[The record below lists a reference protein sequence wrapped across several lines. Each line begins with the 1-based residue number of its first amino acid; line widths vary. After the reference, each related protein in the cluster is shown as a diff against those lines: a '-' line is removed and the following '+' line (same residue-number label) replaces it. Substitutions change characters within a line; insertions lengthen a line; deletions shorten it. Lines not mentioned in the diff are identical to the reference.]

1 MEVISRE
8 YVEKE
13 LARYRTP
20 GMGVGV
26 IKDGEVLF
34 AGGFGYKDLE
44 TKEPIDADTMW
55 GIASC
60 SKSFT
65 ATLVGMLVDDGV
77 LDFDRPVKDYL
88 PDFKMYDAFATAE
101 CTLRDMFCH
110 RTGLAGYDAV
120 WSDVTITDREEL
132 WKRLQYLRPNLPF
145 RYKAQYNNYMVD
157 IAAHV
162 AEKVTGRSWDDMV
175 EERIFKPLGMT
186 RSSTLVKY
194 LDESENVASSYWP
207 GPDGPFKVPHWNSD
221 VSAPAGGINST
232 INDMLKYLDFHL
244 KRGVLPDGT
253 RLMSEET
260 MRDLHMQNVRYT
272 LWPWRFK
279 EVSPIGGYAMGW
291 YNDNYRGEP
300 MYWHLGEIEG
310 FGTLQCCLPNS
321 QMGII
326 LYNNLQ
332 CPDILIQ
339 CSVLYTIIDKVLGF
353 EPVDWSERMWSVK
366 DIKGNMH
373 GDWKLDLLG
382 DEFVAG
388 TTPSHDL
395 ADYVG
400 TYAEPGHGQ
409 LEIDLAGDKLLM
421 TWRGVTQ
428 EILHHHYDV
437 FHIPEV
443 KMDTLLVNAP
453 IYFHTDV
460 KGDICGFGFKLYDE
474 VGPIE
479 FVRI

>member
-1 MEVISRE
+1 MEVISKE

-13 LARYRTP
+13 LERYKTP

-26 IKDGEVLF
+26 IRNGEVLF

-44 TKEPIDADTMW
+44 TKERIDADTMW
-55 GIASC
+55 AIASC

-65 ATLVGMLVDDGV
+65 GTLLGMLVDDGV
-77 LDFDRPVKDYL
+77 LDFDRPIKDYL

-101 CTLRDMFCH
+101 CTLRDMMCH
-110 RTGLAGYDAV
+110 RTGLASYDAV
-120 WSDVTITDREEL
+120 WSDDTIKERSEL
-132 WKRLQYLRPNLPF
+132 WRRLKYLKPNLPF

-157 IAAHV
+157 MAAHV
-162 AEKVTGRSWDDMV
+162 AEKVTGKSWDDMV
-175 EERIFKPLGMT
+175 TDRIFKPLGMT

-194 LDESENVASSYWP
+194 LNESENVCTGYWP
-207 GPDGPFKVPHWNSD
+207 GEDGPFKVAHWNSD

-253 RLMSEET
+253 RLMKEET
-260 MRDLHMQNVRYT
+260 MRDLHMQNIRYT
-272 LWPWRFK
+272 LWPWRFD

-310 FGTLQCCLPNS
+310 FGTLQCCLPKS
-321 QMGII
+321 QIGII

-339 CSVLYTIIDKVLGF
+339 CSVLYTIIDNLLGF
-353 EPVDWSERMWSVK
+353 EPVDWSERMWSVR

-373 GDWKLDLLG
+373 GDWKLDLVG
-382 DEFVAG
+382 DAEAG
-388 TTPSHDL
+388 HAPCHPL
-395 ADYVG
+395 EDYVG
-400 TYAEPGHGQ
+400 TYGEPGHGV
-409 LEIDLAGDKLLM
+409 LDIELSEGKLYM
-421 TWRGVTQ
+421 TWRGFTQ
-428 EILHHHYDV
+428 ELLPLNYDV
-437 FHIPEV
+437 FRIPEV

-460 KGDICGFGFKLYDE
+460 NGQICGFGFKIYGE
-474 VGPIE
+474 VDPIE

>member
-1 MEVISRE
+1 MEVISKE

-13 LARYRTP
+13 LARYKTP

-26 IKDGEVLF
+26 IRNGEVLF

-44 TKEPIDADTMW
+44 TKERIDADTMW
-55 GIASC
+55 AIASC

-65 ATLVGMLVDDGV
+65 GTLLGMLVDDGV
-77 LDFDRPVKDYL
+77 LDFDRPIKDYL

-101 CTLRDMFCH
+101 CTLRDMMCH
-110 RTGLAGYDAV
+110 RTGLASYDAV
-120 WSDVTITDREEL
+120 WSDDTIKERSEL
-132 WKRLQYLRPNLPF
+132 WRRLQYLKPNLPF

-157 IAAHV
+157 MAAHV
-162 AEKVTGRSWDDMV
+162 AEKVTGKSWDDMV
-175 EERIFKPLGMT
+175 NDRIFRPLCMT

-194 LDESENVASSYWP
+194 LNESENVGSGYWP
-207 GPDGPFKVPHWNSD
+207 GEDGPFKVAHWNSD

-253 RLMSEET
+253 RLMKEET
-260 MRDLHMQNVRYT
+260 MRDLHMQNIRYT
-272 LWPWRFK
+272 LWPWRFD

-310 FGTLQCCLPNS
+310 FGTLQCCLPKS
-321 QMGII
+321 QIGII

-339 CSVLYTIIDKVLGF
+339 CSVLYTIIDNLLGF
-353 EPVDWSERMWSVK
+353 EPVDWSERMWSVR

-373 GDWKLDLLG
+373 GDWKLDLVG
-382 DEFVAG
+382 DAEAG
-388 TTPSHDL
+388 HAPCHPL
-395 ADYVG
+395 EDYVG
-400 TYAEPGHGQ
+400 TYGEPGHGV
-409 LEIDLAGDKLLM
+409 LDIELSEGKLYM
-421 TWRGVTQ
+421 TWRGFTQ
-428 EILHHHYDV
+428 EILPLNYDV
-437 FHIPEV
+437 FRIPEV

-460 KGDICGFGFKLYDE
+460 NGQICGFGFKIYDE
-474 VGPIE
+474 VDPIE

>member
-1 MEVISRE
+1 MEVISKE

-13 LARYRTP
+13 LARYKTP

-26 IKDGEVLF
+26 IRNGEVLF

-44 TKEPIDADTMW
+44 TKERIDADTMW
-55 GIASC
+55 AIASC

-65 ATLVGMLVDDGV
+65 GTLLGMLVDDGV
-77 LDFDRPVKDYL
+77 LDFDRPIKDYL

-101 CTLRDMFCH
+101 CTLRDMMCH
-110 RTGLAGYDAV
+110 RTGLASYDAV
-120 WSDVTITDREEL
+120 WSDDTIKERSEL
-132 WKRLQYLRPNLPF
+132 WRRLQYLKPNLPF

-157 IAAHV
+157 MAAHV
-162 AEKVTGRSWDDMV
+162 AEKVTGKSWDDMV
-175 EERIFKPLGMT
+175 NDRIFRPLCMT

-194 LDESENVASSYWP
+194 LNESENVCTGYWP
-207 GPDGPFKVPHWNSD
+207 GEDGPFKVAHWNSD

-253 RLMSEET
+253 RLMKEET
-260 MRDLHMQNVRYT
+260 MRDLHMQNIRYT
-272 LWPWRFK
+272 LWPWRFD

-310 FGTLQCCLPNS
+310 FGTLQCCLPKS
-321 QMGII
+321 QIGII

-332 CPDILIQ
+332 CPDNLIQ
-339 CSVLYTIIDKVLGF
+339 CSVLYTIIDNLLGF
-353 EPVDWSERMWSVK
+353 EPVDWSERMWSVR

-373 GDWKLDLLG
+373 GDWKLDLVG
-382 DEFVAG
+382 DAEAG
-388 TTPSHDL
+388 HAPCHPL
-395 ADYVG
+395 EDYVG
-400 TYAEPGHGQ
+400 TYGEPGHGV
-409 LEIDLAGDKLLM
+409 LDIELSEGKLYM
-421 TWRGVTQ
+421 TWRGFTQ
-428 EILHHHYDV
+428 EILPLNYDV
-437 FHIPEV
+437 FRIPEV

-460 KGDICGFGFKLYDE
+460 NGQICGFGFKIYDE
-474 VGPIE
+474 VDPIE

>member
-1 MEVISRE
+1 MEVISKE

-13 LARYRTP
+13 LARYKTP

-26 IKDGEVLF
+26 IRNGEVLF

-44 TKEPIDADTMW
+44 TKERIDADTMW
-55 GIASC
+55 AIASC

-65 ATLVGMLVDDGV
+65 GTLLGMLVDDGV
-77 LDFDRPVKDYL
+77 LDFDRPIKDYL

-101 CTLRDMFCH
+101 CTLRDMMCH
-110 RTGLAGYDAV
+110 RTGLASYDAV
-120 WSDVTITDREEL
+120 WSDDTIKERSEL
-132 WKRLQYLRPNLPF
+132 WRRLQYLKPNLPF

-157 IAAHV
+157 MAAHV
-162 AEKVTGRSWDDMV
+162 AEKVTGKSWDDMV
-175 EERIFKPLGMT
+175 TDRIFKPLGMT

-194 LDESENVASSYWP
+194 LNESENVCTGYWP
-207 GPDGPFKVPHWNSD
+207 GEDGPFKVAHWNSD

-253 RLMSEET
+253 RLMKEET
-260 MRDLHMQNVRYT
+260 MRDLHMQNIRYT
-272 LWPWRFK
+272 LWPWRFD

-321 QMGII
+321 QIGII

-339 CSVLYTIIDKVLGF
+339 CSVLYTIIDNLLGF
-353 EPVDWSERMWSVK
+353 EPVDWSERMWSVR

-373 GDWKLDLLG
+373 GDWKLDLVG
-382 DEFVAG
+382 DAEAG
-388 TTPSHDL
+388 HAPCHPL
-395 ADYVG
+395 EDYVG
-400 TYAEPGHGQ
+400 TYGEPGHGV
-409 LEIDLAGDKLLM
+409 LDIELSEGKLYM
-421 TWRGVTQ
+421 TWRGFTQ
-428 EILHHHYDV
+428 ELLPLNYDV
-437 FHIPEV
+437 FRIPEV

-460 KGDICGFGFKLYDE
+460 NGQICGFGFKLYDE

>member
-1 MEVISRE
+1 
-8 YVEKE
+8 
-13 LARYRTP
+13 
-20 GMGVGV
+20 
-26 IKDGEVLF
+26 
-34 AGGFGYKDLE
+34 
-44 TKEPIDADTMW
+44 
-55 GIASC
+55 
-60 SKSFT
+60 
-65 ATLVGMLVDDGV
+65 
-77 LDFDRPVKDYL
+77 
-88 PDFKMYDAFATAE
+88 
-101 CTLRDMFCH
+101 
-110 RTGLAGYDAV
+110 
-120 WSDVTITDREEL
+120 
-132 WKRLQYLRPNLPF
+132 
-145 RYKAQYNNYMVD
+145 
-157 IAAHV
+157 
-162 AEKVTGRSWDDMV
+162 VTGKSWDDMV
-175 EERIFKPLGMT
+175 NDRIFKPLGMT

-194 LDESENVASSYWP
+194 LNESENVCSSYWP
-207 GPDGPFKVPHWNSD
+207 GEDGPFKVPHWNSD

-253 RLMSEET
+253 RLMQEET
-260 MRDLHMQNVRYT
+260 MRDLHMQNIRYT

-321 QMGII
+321 QIGII

-339 CSVLYTIIDKVLGF
+339 CSVLYTIIDKLLGF
-353 EPVDWSERMWSVK
+353 EPVDWSERMWSVR

-373 GDWKLDLLG
+373 GDWKLDLVG
-382 DEFVAG
+382 DAEE
-388 TTPSHDL
+388 TTAPSHDL

-400 TYAEPGHGQ
+400 AYFEPGHGT
-409 LEIDLAGDKLLM
+409 LEIDLSEGKLYM

-428 EILHHHYDV
+428 EMLHLNYDV
-437 FHIPEV
+437 FRIPEV

-453 IYFHTDV
+453 IYFHTDAA
-460 KGDICGFGFKLYDE
+460 GDICGFGFKMYDE

-479 FVRI
+479 FRRI

>member
-1 MEVISRE
+1 MEVISKE

-13 LARYRTP
+13 LARYKNP

-26 IKDGEVLF
+26 IRNGEVLF

-44 TKEPIDADTMW
+44 TKERIDADTMW
-55 GIASC
+55 AIASC

-65 ATLVGMLVDDGV
+65 GTLLGMLVDDGV
-77 LDFDRPVKDYL
+77 LDFDRPIKDYL

-101 CTLRDMFCH
+101 CTLRDMMCH
-110 RTGLAGYDAV
+110 RTGLASYDAV
-120 WSDVTITDREEL
+120 WSDDTIKERSEL
-132 WKRLQYLRPNLPF
+132 WRRLQYLKPNLPF

-157 IAAHV
+157 MAAHV
-162 AEKVTGRSWDDMV
+162 AEKVTGKSWDDMV
-175 EERIFKPLGMT
+175 TDRIFRPLGMT

-194 LDESENVASSYWP
+194 LNESENVCTGYWP
-207 GPDGPFKVPHWNSD
+207 GEDGPFKVAHWNSD

-253 RLMSEET
+253 RLMKEET
-260 MRDLHMQNVRYT
+260 MRDLHMQNIRYT
-272 LWPWRFK
+272 LWPWRFDG
-279 EVSPIGGYAMGW
+279 VSPIGGYAMGW

-310 FGTLQCCLPNS
+310 FGTLQCCLPKS
-321 QMGII
+321 QIGII

-339 CSVLYTIIDKVLGF
+339 CSVLYTIIDNLLGF
-353 EPVDWSERMWSVK
+353 EPVDWSERMWSVR

-373 GDWKLDLLG
+373 GDWKLDLVG
-382 DEFVAG
+382 DAEAG
-388 TTPSHDL
+388 HAPCHPL
-395 ADYVG
+395 EDYVG
-400 TYAEPGHGQ
+400 TYGEPGHGV
-409 LEIDLAGDKLLM
+409 LDIELSEGKLYM
-421 TWRGVTQ
+421 TWRGFTQ
-428 EILHHHYDV
+428 EILPLNYDV
-437 FHIPEV
+437 FRIPEV

-460 KGDICGFGFKLYDE
+460 NGQICGFGFKIYDE
-474 VGPIE
+474 VDPIE

>member
-1 MEVISRE
+1 MEVISKE

-13 LARYRTP
+13 LARYKTP

-26 IKDGEVLF
+26 IRNGEVLF

-44 TKEPIDADTMW
+44 TKERIDADTMW
-55 GIASC
+55 AIASC

-65 ATLVGMLVDDGV
+65 GTLLGMLVDDGV
-77 LDFDRPVKDYL
+77 LDFDRPIKDYL
-88 PDFKMYDAFATAE
+88 PYFKMYDAFATAE
-101 CTLRDMFCH
+101 CTLRDMMCH
-110 RTGLAGYDAV
+110 RTGLASYDAV
-120 WSDVTITDREEL
+120 WSDDTIKERSEL
-132 WKRLQYLRPNLPF
+132 WRRLQYLKPNLPF

-157 IAAHV
+157 MAAHV
-162 AEKVTGRSWDDMV
+162 AEKVTGKSWDDMV
-175 EERIFKPLGMT
+175 TDRIFRPLGMT

-194 LDESENVASSYWP
+194 LNESENVCSGYWP
-207 GPDGPFKVPHWNSD
+207 GEDGPFKVAHWNSD

-253 RLMSEET
+253 RLMKEET
-260 MRDLHMQNVRYT
+260 MRDLHMQNIRYT
-272 LWPWRFK
+272 LWPWRFD

-310 FGTLQCCLPNS
+310 FGTLQCCLPKS
-321 QMGII
+321 QIGII

-339 CSVLYTIIDKVLGF
+339 CSVLYTIIDNLLGF
-353 EPVDWSERMWSVK
+353 EPVDWSERMWSVR

-373 GDWKLDLLG
+373 GDWKLDLVG
-382 DEFVAG
+382 DAEAG
-388 TTPSHDL
+388 HAPCHPL
-395 ADYVG
+395 EDYVG
-400 TYAEPGHGQ
+400 TYGEPGHGV
-409 LEIDLAGDKLLM
+409 LDIELSEGKLYM
-421 TWRGVTQ
+421 TWRGFTQ
-428 EILHHHYDV
+428 ELLPLNYDV
-437 FHIPEV
+437 FRIPEV

-460 KGDICGFGFKLYDE
+460 NGQICGFGFKLYDE

>member
-1 MEVISRE
+1 MEVISKE

-13 LARYRTP
+13 LARYKTP

-26 IKDGEVLF
+26 IRNGEVLF

-44 TKEPIDADTMW
+44 TKERIDADTMW
-55 GIASC
+55 AIASC

-65 ATLVGMLVDDGV
+65 GTLLGMLVDDGV
-77 LDFDRPVKDYL
+77 LDFDRPIKEYL

-101 CTLRDMFCH
+101 CTLRDMMCH

-120 WSDVTITDREEL
+120 WSDDTIKERSEL
-132 WKRLQYLRPNLPF
+132 WRRLQYLKPNLPF

-157 IAAHV
+157 MAAHV
-162 AEKVTGRSWDDMV
+162 AEKVTGKSWDDMV
-175 EERIFKPLGMT
+175 TDRIFKPLGMT

-194 LDESENVASSYWP
+194 LNESENVCTGYWP
-207 GPDGPFKVPHWNSD
+207 GEDGPFKVAHWNSD

-253 RLMSEET
+253 RLMKEET
-260 MRDLHMQNVRYT
+260 MRDLHMQNIRYT
-272 LWPWRFK
+272 LWPWRFD

-310 FGTLQCCLPNS
+310 FGTLQCCLPKS
-321 QMGII
+321 QIGII

-339 CSVLYTIIDKVLGF
+339 CSVLYTIIDKLLGF
-353 EPVDWSERMWSVK
+353 EPVDWSERMWSVR

-373 GDWKLDLLG
+373 GDWKLDLVG
-382 DEFVAG
+382 DAEAG
-388 TTPSHDL
+388 HAPCHPL
-395 ADYVG
+395 EDYVG
-400 TYAEPGHGQ
+400 TYGEPGHGV
-409 LEIDLAGDKLLM
+409 LDIELSEGKLYM
-421 TWRGVTQ
+421 TWRGFTQ
-428 EILHHHYDV
+428 EILPLNYDV
-437 FHIPEV
+437 FRIPEV

-460 KGDICGFGFKLYDE
+460 NGQICGFGFKLYDE

>member
-1 MEVISRE
+1 MEVISKE

-13 LARYRTP
+13 LATYKTP

-26 IKDGEVLF
+26 IRNGEVLF

-44 TKEPIDADTMW
+44 TKERIDADTMW
-55 GIASC
+55 AIASC

-65 ATLVGMLVDDGV
+65 GTLLGMLVDDGV
-77 LDFDRPVKDYL
+77 LDFDRPIKDYL

-101 CTLRDMFCH
+101 CTLRDMMCH
-110 RTGLAGYDAV
+110 RTGLASYDAV
-120 WSDVTITDREEL
+120 WSDDTIKERSEL
-132 WKRLQYLRPNLPF
+132 WRRLQYLKPNLPF

-157 IAAHV
+157 MAAHV
-162 AEKVTGRSWDDMV
+162 AEKVTGKSWDDMV
-175 EERIFKPLGMT
+175 NDRIFRPLCMT

-194 LDESENVASSYWP
+194 LNESENVCTGYWP
-207 GPDGPFKVPHWNSD
+207 GEDGPFKVAHWNSD

-253 RLMSEET
+253 RLMKEET
-260 MRDLHMQNVRYT
+260 MRDLHMQNIRYT
-272 LWPWRFK
+272 LWPWRFD

-310 FGTLQCCLPNS
+310 FGTLQCCLPKS
-321 QMGII
+321 QIGII

-339 CSVLYTIIDKVLGF
+339 CSVLYTIIDNLLGF
-353 EPVDWSERMWSVK
+353 EPVDWSERMWSVR

-373 GDWKLDLLG
+373 GDWKLDLVG
-382 DEFVAG
+382 DAEAG
-388 TTPSHDL
+388 HAPCHPL
-395 ADYVG
+395 EDYVG
-400 TYAEPGHGQ
+400 TYGEPGHGV
-409 LEIDLAGDKLLM
+409 LDIELSEGKLYM
-421 TWRGVTQ
+421 TWRGFTQ
-428 EILHHHYDV
+428 EILPLNYDV
-437 FHIPEV
+437 FRIPEV

-460 KGDICGFGFKLYDE
+460 NGQICGFGFKIYDE
-474 VGPIE
+474 VDPIE

>member
-13 LARYRTP
+13 LARYKTP

-26 IKDGEVLF
+26 IRNGEVLF

-44 TKEPIDADTMW
+44 TKERIDADTMW
-55 GIASC
+55 AIASC

-65 ATLVGMLVDDGV
+65 GTLLGMLVDDGV
-77 LDFDRPVKDYL
+77 LDFDRPIKDYL
-88 PDFKMYDAFATAE
+88 PDFKMDDAFATAE
-101 CTLRDMFCH
+101 CTLRDMMCH
-110 RTGLAGYDAV
+110 RTGLASYDAV
-120 WSDVTITDREEL
+120 WSDDTIKERSEL
-132 WKRLQYLRPNLPF
+132 WRRLQYLKPNLPF

-157 IAAHV
+157 MAAHV
-162 AEKVTGRSWDDMV
+162 AEKVTGKSWDDMV
-175 EERIFKPLGMT
+175 NDRIFRPLGMT

-194 LDESENVASSYWP
+194 LNESENVCTGYWP
-207 GPDGPFKVPHWNSD
+207 GEDGPFKVAHWNSD

-253 RLMSEET
+253 RLMKEET
-260 MRDLHMQNVRYT
+260 MRDLHMQNIRYT
-272 LWPWRFK
+272 LWPWRFD

-310 FGTLQCCLPNS
+310 FGTLQCCLPKS
-321 QMGII
+321 QIGII

-339 CSVLYTIIDKVLGF
+339 CSVLYTIIDNLLGF
-353 EPVDWSERMWSVK
+353 EPVDWSERMWSVR

-373 GDWKLDLLG
+373 GDWKLDLVG
-382 DEFVAG
+382 DAEAG
-388 TTPSHDL
+388 HAPCHPL
-395 ADYVG
+395 EDYVG
-400 TYAEPGHGQ
+400 TYGEPGHGV
-409 LEIDLAGDKLLM
+409 LDIELSEGKLYM
-421 TWRGVTQ
+421 TWRGFTQ
-428 EILHHHYDV
+428 EILPLNYDV
-437 FHIPEV
+437 FRIPEV

-460 KGDICGFGFKLYDE
+460 NGQICGLGFKIYDE
-474 VGPIE
+474 VDPIE
-479 FVRI
+479 FERI

>member
-1 MEVISRE
+1 MEVISKE

-13 LARYRTP
+13 LARYKTP

-26 IKDGEVLF
+26 IRNGEVLF

-44 TKEPIDADTMW
+44 TKERIDADTMW
-55 GIASC
+55 AIASC

-65 ATLVGMLVDDGV
+65 GTLLGMLVDDGV
-77 LDFDRPVKDYL
+77 LDFDRPIKDYL

-101 CTLRDMFCH
+101 CTLRDMMCH
-110 RTGLAGYDAV
+110 RTGLASYDAV
-120 WSDVTITDREEL
+120 WSDDTIKERSEL
-132 WKRLQYLRPNLPF
+132 WRRLQYLKPNLPF

-157 IAAHV
+157 MAAHV
-162 AEKVTGRSWDDMV
+162 AEKVTGKSWDDMV
-175 EERIFKPLGMT
+175 NDRIFRPLGMT

-194 LDESENVASSYWP
+194 LNESENVCTGYWP
-207 GPDGPFKVPHWNSD
+207 GEDGPFKVAHWNSD

-253 RLMSEET
+253 RLMKEET
-260 MRDLHMQNVRYT
+260 MRDLHMQNIRYT
-272 LWPWRFK
+272 LWPWRFD

-310 FGTLQCCLPNS
+310 FGTLQCCLPKS
-321 QMGII
+321 QIGII

-339 CSVLYTIIDKVLGF
+339 CSVLYTIIDNLLGF
-353 EPVDWSERMWSVK
+353 EPVDWSERMWSVR

-373 GDWKLDLLG
+373 GDWKLDLVG
-382 DEFVAG
+382 DAEAG
-388 TTPSHDL
+388 HAPCHPL
-395 ADYVG
+395 EDYVG
-400 TYAEPGHGQ
+400 TYGEPGHGV
-409 LEIDLAGDKLLM
+409 LDIELSEGKLYM
-421 TWRGVTQ
+421 TWRGFTQ
-428 EILHHHYDV
+428 ELLPLNYDV
-437 FHIPEV
+437 FRIPEV

-453 IYFHTDV
+453 IYFHADV
-460 KGDICGFGFKLYDE
+460 NGQICGFGFRIYGE
-474 VGPIE
+474 VDPIE

>member
-1 MEVISRE
+1 MEVISKE

-13 LARYRTP
+13 LARYKTP

-26 IKDGEVLF
+26 IRNGEVLF

-44 TKEPIDADTMW
+44 TKERIDADTMW
-55 GIASC
+55 AIASC

-65 ATLVGMLVDDGV
+65 GTLLGMLADDGV
-77 LDFDRPVKDYL
+77 LDFDRPIKEYL

-101 CTLRDMFCH
+101 CTLRDMMCH
-110 RTGLAGYDAV
+110 RTGLASYDAV
-120 WSDVTITDREEL
+120 WSDDTIKERSEL
-132 WKRLQYLRPNLPF
+132 WRRLQYLKPNLPF

-157 IAAHV
+157 MAAHV
-162 AEKVTGRSWDDMV
+162 AEKVTGKSWDDMV
-175 EERIFKPLGMT
+175 TDRIFKPLGMT

-194 LDESENVASSYWP
+194 LNESENVCSGYWP
-207 GPDGPFKVPHWNSD
+207 GEDGPFKVAHWNSD

-253 RLMSEET
+253 RLMQEET
-260 MRDLHMQNVRYT
+260 MRDLHMQNIRYT
-272 LWPWRFK
+272 LWPWRFD

-310 FGTLQCCLPNS
+310 FGTLQCCLPKS
-321 QMGII
+321 QIGII

-339 CSVLYTIIDKVLGF
+339 CSVLYTIIDKLLGF
-353 EPVDWSERMWSVK
+353 DPVDWSERMWSVR

-373 GDWKLDLLG
+373 GDWKLDLVG
-382 DEFVAG
+382 DAEAG
-388 TTPSHDL
+388 HAPCHPL
-395 ADYVG
+395 EDYVG
-400 TYAEPGHGQ
+400 TYGEPGHGV
-409 LEIDLAGDKLLM
+409 LDIELSEGKLYM
-421 TWRGVTQ
+421 TWRGFTQ
-428 EILHHHYDV
+428 ELLPLNYDV
-437 FHIPEV
+437 FRIPEV

-453 IYFHTDV
+453 LYFHTDV
-460 KGDICGFGFKLYDE
+460 NGQICGFGFKIYDE
-474 VGPIE
+474 VDPIE

>member
-1 MEVISRE
+1 MEVISKE

-13 LARYRTP
+13 LARYKTP

-26 IKDGEVLF
+26 IRNGEVLF

-44 TKEPIDADTMW
+44 TKERIDADTMW
-55 GIASC
+55 AIASC

-65 ATLVGMLVDDGV
+65 GTLLGMLVDDGV
-77 LDFDRPVKDYL
+77 LDFDRPIKDYL

-101 CTLRDMFCH
+101 CTLRDMMCH
-110 RTGLAGYDAV
+110 RTGLASYDAV
-120 WSDVTITDREEL
+120 WSDDTIKERSEL
-132 WKRLQYLRPNLPF
+132 WRRLQYLKPNLPF

-157 IAAHV
+157 MAAHV
-162 AEKVTGRSWDDMV
+162 AEKVTGKSWDDMV
-175 EERIFKPLGMT
+175 NDRIFRPLCMT

-194 LDESENVASSYWP
+194 LNESENVCTGYWP
-207 GPDGPFKVPHWNSD
+207 GEDGPFKVAHWNSD

-253 RLMSEET
+253 RLMKEET
-260 MRDLHMQNVRYT
+260 MRDLHMQNIRYT
-272 LWPWRFK
+272 LWPWRFD

-310 FGTLQCCLPNS
+310 FGTLQCCLPKS
-321 QMGII
+321 QIGII

-339 CSVLYTIIDKVLGF
+339 CSVLYTIIDNLLGF
-353 EPVDWSERMWSVK
+353 EPVDWSERMWSVR

-373 GDWKLDLLG
+373 GDWKLDLVG
-382 DEFVAG
+382 DAEAG
-388 TTPSHDL
+388 HAPCHPL
-395 ADYVG
+395 EDYVA
-400 TYAEPGHGQ
+400 TYGEPGHGV
-409 LEIDLAGDKLLM
+409 LDIELSEGKLYM
-421 TWRGVTQ
+421 TWRGFTQ
-428 EILHHHYDV
+428 EILPLNYDV
-437 FHIPEV
+437 FRIPEV

-460 KGDICGFGFKLYDE
+460 NGQICGFGFKIYDE
-474 VGPIE
+474 VDPIE

>member
-1 MEVISRE
+1 MEVISKE

-13 LARYRTP
+13 LARYKTP

-26 IKDGEVLF
+26 IRNGEVLF

-44 TKEPIDADTMW
+44 TKERIDADTMW
-55 GIASC
+55 AIASC

-65 ATLVGMLVDDGV
+65 GTLLGMLVDDGV
-77 LDFDRPVKDYL
+77 LDFDRPLKDYL

-101 CTLRDMFCH
+101 CTLRDMMCH
-110 RTGLAGYDAV
+110 RTGLASYDAV
-120 WSDVTITDREEL
+120 WSDDTIKERSEL
-132 WKRLQYLRPNLPF
+132 WRRLQYLKPNLPF

-157 IAAHV
+157 MAAHV
-162 AEKVTGRSWDDMV
+162 AEKVTGKSWDDMV
-175 EERIFKPLGMT
+175 NDRIFRPLCMT

-194 LDESENVASSYWP
+194 LNESENVCTGYWP
-207 GPDGPFKVPHWNSD
+207 GEDGPFKVAHWNSD

-253 RLMSEET
+253 RLMKEET
-260 MRDLHMQNVRYT
+260 MRDLHMQNIRYT
-272 LWPWRFK
+272 LWPWRFD

-310 FGTLQCCLPNS
+310 FGTLQCCLPKS
-321 QMGII
+321 QIGII

-339 CSVLYTIIDKVLGF
+339 CSVLYTIIDNLLGF
-353 EPVDWSERMWSVK
+353 EPVDWSERMWSVR

-373 GDWKLDLLG
+373 GDWKLDLVG
-382 DEFVAG
+382 DAEAG
-388 TTPSHDL
+388 HAPCHPL
-395 ADYVG
+395 EDYVG
-400 TYAEPGHGQ
+400 TYGEPGHGV
-409 LEIDLAGDKLLM
+409 LDIELSEGKLYM
-421 TWRGVTQ
+421 TWRGFTQ
-428 EILHHHYDV
+428 EILPLNYDV
-437 FHIPEV
+437 FRIPEV

-460 KGDICGFGFKLYDE
+460 NGQICGFGFKIYDE
-474 VGPIE
+474 VDPIE

>member
-1 MEVISRE
+1 
-8 YVEKE
+8 
-13 LARYRTP
+13 
-20 GMGVGV
+20 
-26 IKDGEVLF
+26 
-34 AGGFGYKDLE
+34 
-44 TKEPIDADTMW
+44 
-55 GIASC
+55 
-60 SKSFT
+60 
-65 ATLVGMLVDDGV
+65 
-77 LDFDRPVKDYL
+77 
-88 PDFKMYDAFATAE
+88 
-101 CTLRDMFCH
+101 
-110 RTGLAGYDAV
+110 
-120 WSDVTITDREEL
+120 
-132 WKRLQYLRPNLPF
+132 
-145 RYKAQYNNYMVD
+145 
-157 IAAHV
+157 
-162 AEKVTGRSWDDMV
+162 
-175 EERIFKPLGMT
+175 
-186 RSSTLVKY
+186 
-194 LDESENVASSYWP
+194 
-207 GPDGPFKVPHWNSD
+207 
-221 VSAPAGGINST
+221 
-232 INDMLKYLDFHL
+232 
-244 KRGVLPDGT
+244 
-253 RLMSEET
+253 

-272 LWPWRFK
+272 LWPWRFP

-310 FGTLQCCLPNS
+310 FGTLQCCLPKS

-339 CSVLYTIIDKVLGF
+339 CSVLYTIIDNVLGF

-388 TTPSHDL
+388 TQPSHEL

-400 TYAEPGHGQ
+400 AYAEPGHGT

-460 KGDICGFGFKLYDE
+460 KGEICGFGFKLYDE
-474 VGPIE
+474 VDPIE
-479 FVRI
+479 FKRV

>member
-1 MEVISRE
+1 MEVISKE

-13 LARYRTP
+13 LARYKTP

-26 IKDGEVLF
+26 IRNGEVLF

-44 TKEPIDADTMW
+44 TKERIDADTMW
-55 GIASC
+55 AIASC

-65 ATLVGMLVDDGV
+65 GTLLGMLVDDGV
-77 LDFDRPVKDYL
+77 LDFDRPIKDYL

-101 CTLRDMFCH
+101 CTLRDMMCH
-110 RTGLAGYDAV
+110 RTGLASYDAV
-120 WSDVTITDREEL
+120 WSDDTIKERSEL
-132 WKRLQYLRPNLPF
+132 WRRLQSLKPNLPF

-157 IAAHV
+157 MAAHV
-162 AEKVTGRSWDDMV
+162 AEKVTGKSWDDMV
-175 EERIFKPLGMT
+175 TDRIFRPLGMT

-194 LDESENVASSYWP
+194 LNESENVCSGYWP
-207 GPDGPFKVPHWNSD
+207 GEDGPFKVAHWNSD

-253 RLMSEET
+253 RLMKEET
-260 MRDLHMQNVRYT
+260 MRDLHMQNIRYT
-272 LWPWRFK
+272 LWPWRFD

-310 FGTLQCCLPNS
+310 FGTLQCCLPKS
-321 QMGII
+321 QIGII

-339 CSVLYTIIDKVLGF
+339 CSVLYTIIDNLLGF
-353 EPVDWSERMWSVK
+353 EPVDWSERMWSVR

-373 GDWKLDLLG
+373 GDWKLDLVG
-382 DEFVAG
+382 DAEAG
-388 TTPSHDL
+388 HAPCHPL
-395 ADYVG
+395 EDYVG
-400 TYAEPGHGQ
+400 TYGEPGHGV
-409 LEIDLAGDKLLM
+409 LDIELSEGKLYM
-421 TWRGVTQ
+421 TWRGFTQ
-428 EILHHHYDV
+428 ELLPLNYDV
-437 FHIPEV
+437 FRIPEV

-460 KGDICGFGFKLYDE
+460 NGQICGFGFKLYDE

>member
-1 MEVISRE
+1 MEVISKE
-8 YVEKE
+8 YVENE
-13 LARYRTP
+13 LARYKTP

-26 IKDGEVLF
+26 IRNGEVLF

-44 TKEPIDADTMW
+44 TKERIDADTMW
-55 GIASC
+55 AIASC

-65 ATLVGMLVDDGV
+65 GTLLGMLVDDGV
-77 LDFDRPVKDYL
+77 LDFDRPIKEYL

-101 CTLRDMFCH
+101 CTLRDMMCH
-110 RTGLAGYDAV
+110 RTGLASYDAV
-120 WSDVTITDREEL
+120 WSDDTIKERSEL
-132 WKRLQYLRPNLPF
+132 WRRLQYLKPNLPF

-157 IAAHV
+157 MAAHV
-162 AEKVTGRSWDDMV
+162 AEKVTGKSWDDMV
-175 EERIFKPLGMT
+175 TDRIFKPLGMT

-194 LDESENVASSYWP
+194 LNESENVCSGYWP
-207 GPDGPFKVPHWNSD
+207 GDDGPFKVAHWNSD

-253 RLMSEET
+253 RLMKEET
-260 MRDLHMQNVRYT
+260 MRDLHMQNIRYT
-272 LWPWRFK
+272 LWPWRFD

-310 FGTLQCCLPNS
+310 FGTLQCCLPKS
-321 QMGII
+321 QIGII

-339 CSVLYTIIDKVLGF
+339 CSVLYTIIDNLLGF
-353 EPVDWSERMWSVK
+353 EPVDWSERMWSVRN
-366 DIKGNMH
+366 IKGNMH
-373 GDWKLDLLG
+373 GDWKLDLVG
-382 DEFVAG
+382 DAEAG
-388 TTPSHDL
+388 HAPCHPL
-395 ADYVG
+395 EDYVG
-400 TYAEPGHGQ
+400 TYGEPGHGV
-409 LEIDLAGDKLLM
+409 LDIELSEGKLYM
-421 TWRGVTQ
+421 TWRGFTQ
-428 EILHHHYDV
+428 ELLPLNYDV
-437 FHIPEV
+437 FRIPEV

-460 KGDICGFGFKLYDE
+460 NGQICGFGFKIYDE
-474 VGPIE
+474 VDPIE

>member
-1 MEVISRE
+1 MEVISKE

-13 LARYRTP
+13 LARYKTP

-26 IKDGEVLF
+26 IRNGEVLF

-44 TKEPIDADTMW
+44 TKERIDADTMW
-55 GIASC
+55 AIASC

-65 ATLVGMLVDDGV
+65 GTLLGMLVDDGV
-77 LDFDRPVKDYL
+77 LDFDRPIKDYL

-101 CTLRDMFCH
+101 CTLRDMMCH

-120 WSDVTITDREEL
+120 WSDDTIKERSEL
-132 WKRLQYLRPNLPF
+132 WRRLQYLKPNLPF

-157 IAAHV
+157 MAAHV
-162 AEKVTGRSWDDMV
+162 AEKVTGKSWDDMV
-175 EERIFKPLGMT
+175 TDRIFRPLGMT

-194 LDESENVASSYWP
+194 LNESENVCSGYWP
-207 GPDGPFKVPHWNSD
+207 GEDGPFKVAHWNSD

-253 RLMSEET
+253 RLMQEET
-260 MRDLHMQNVRYT
+260 MRDLHMQNIRYT
-272 LWPWRFK
+272 LWPWRFD

-310 FGTLQCCLPNS
+310 FGTLQCCLPKS
-321 QMGII
+321 QIGII

-339 CSVLYTIIDKVLGF
+339 CSVLYTIIDNLLGF
-353 EPVDWSERMWSVK
+353 EPVDWSERMWSVR

-373 GDWKLDLLG
+373 GDWKLDLVG
-382 DEFVAG
+382 DAEAG
-388 TTPSHDL
+388 HAPCHPL
-395 ADYVG
+395 EDYVG
-400 TYAEPGHGQ
+400 TYGEPGHGV
-409 LEIDLAGDKLLM
+409 LDIELSEGKLYM
-421 TWRGVTQ
+421 TWRGFTQ
-428 EILHHHYDV
+428 ELLPLNYDV
-437 FHIPEV
+437 FRIPEV

-460 KGDICGFGFKLYDE
+460 NGQICGFGFRIYGE
-474 VGPIE
+474 VDPIE

>member
-1 MEVISRE
+1 MEVISKE

-13 LARYRTP
+13 LARYKTP

-26 IKDGEVLF
+26 IRNGEVLF

-44 TKEPIDADTMW
+44 TKERIDADTMW
-55 GIASC
+55 AIASC

-65 ATLVGMLVDDGV
+65 GTLLGMLVDDGV
-77 LDFDRPVKDYL
+77 LDFDSPIKEYL

-101 CTLRDMFCH
+101 CTLRDMMCH
-110 RTGLAGYDAV
+110 RTGLASYDAV
-120 WSDVTITDREEL
+120 WSDDTIKERSEL
-132 WKRLQYLRPNLPF
+132 WRRLQYLKPNLPF

-157 IAAHV
+157 MAAHV
-162 AEKVTGRSWDDMV
+162 AEKVTGKSWDDMV
-175 EERIFKPLGMT
+175 TDRIFRPLGMT

-194 LDESENVASSYWP
+194 LNESENVCSGYWP
-207 GPDGPFKVPHWNSD
+207 GEDGPFKVAHWNSD

-253 RLMSEET
+253 RLMKEET
-260 MRDLHMQNVRYT
+260 MRDLHMQNIRYT
-272 LWPWRFK
+272 LWPWRFD

-321 QMGII
+321 QIGII

-339 CSVLYTIIDKVLGF
+339 CSVLYTIIDNLLGF
-353 EPVDWSERMWSVK
+353 EPVDWSERMWSVR

-373 GDWKLDLLG
+373 GDWKLDLVG
-382 DEFVAG
+382 DAEAG
-388 TTPSHDL
+388 HAPCHPL
-395 ADYVG
+395 EDYVG
-400 TYAEPGHGQ
+400 TYGEPGHGV
-409 LEIDLAGDKLLM
+409 LDIELSEGKLYM
-421 TWRGVTQ
+421 TWRGFTQ
-428 EILHHHYDV
+428 ELLPLNYDV
-437 FHIPEV
+437 FRIPEV

-460 KGDICGFGFKLYDE
+460 NGQICGFGFKLYDE

>member
-1 MEVISRE
+1 MEVISKE

-13 LARYRTP
+13 LARYKTP

-26 IKDGEVLF
+26 IRNGEVLF

-44 TKEPIDADTMW
+44 TKERIDADTMW
-55 GIASC
+55 AIASC

-65 ATLVGMLVDDGV
+65 GTLLGMLVDDGV
-77 LDFDRPVKDYL
+77 LDFDRPIKEYL

-101 CTLRDMFCH
+101 CTLRDMMCH
-110 RTGLAGYDAV
+110 RTGLASYDAV
-120 WSDVTITDREEL
+120 WSDDTIKERSEL
-132 WKRLQYLRPNLPF
+132 WRRLQYLKPNLPF

-157 IAAHV
+157 MAAHV
-162 AEKVTGRSWDDMV
+162 AEKVTGKSWDDMV
-175 EERIFKPLGMT
+175 TDRIFKPLGMT

-194 LDESENVASSYWP
+194 LNESENVCTGYWP
-207 GPDGPFKVPHWNSD
+207 GEDGPFKVAHWNSD

-244 KRGVLPDGT
+244 KRGVLPDST
-253 RLMSEET
+253 RLMKEET
-260 MRDLHMQNVRYT
+260 MRDLHMQNIRYT
-272 LWPWRFK
+272 LWPWRFD

-310 FGTLQCCLPNS
+310 FGTLQCCLPKS
-321 QMGII
+321 QIGII

-339 CSVLYTIIDKVLGF
+339 CSVLYTIIDNLLGF
-353 EPVDWSERMWSVK
+353 EPVDWSERMWSVR

-373 GDWKLDLLG
+373 GDWKLDLVG
-382 DEFVAG
+382 GAEAG
-388 TTPSHDL
+388 HAPCHPL
-395 ADYVG
+395 EDYVG
-400 TYAEPGHGQ
+400 TYGEPGHGV
-409 LEIDLAGDKLLM
+409 LDIELSEGKLYM
-421 TWRGVTQ
+421 TWRGFTQ
-428 EILHHHYDV
+428 EILPLNYDV
-437 FHIPEV
+437 FRIPEV

-460 KGDICGFGFKLYDE
+460 NGQICGFGFKIYDE
-474 VGPIE
+474 VDPIE